1 MEGLSDAQR
10 KAAGEPF
17 QFIIGVCVRHAE
29 LLKQTSSP
37 VK

>member
-17 QFIIGVCVRHAE
+17 QFIIGDCETRRAAE
-29 LLKQTSSP
+29 TNLFSG
-37 VK
+37 